1 MENSILISTKKNLGL
16 EPDYTPF
23 DLDVITF
30 INAAFSTL
38 EQLGIGPVGGFSI
51 EDNTATWSE
60 FMGDDA
66 RYNAVKSYVYLR
78 VRMLFDPPTTSFV
91 LEAMNNQ
98 LRELEWRLNV
108 VREGDLLDAPV
119 LPEDVILDGGGP

>member
-1 MENSILISTKKNLGL
+1 VENSILISTKKNLGL